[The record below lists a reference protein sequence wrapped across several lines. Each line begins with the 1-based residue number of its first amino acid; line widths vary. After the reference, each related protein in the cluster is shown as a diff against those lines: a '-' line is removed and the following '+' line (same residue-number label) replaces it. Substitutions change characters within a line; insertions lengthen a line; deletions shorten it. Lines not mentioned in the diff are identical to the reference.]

1 MKNFM
6 ALGSFTQG
14 MELNEVPNEGD
25 MMPFPRE
32 DAVMTIYDGPPH
44 QGCAS
49 CLTRVQEPQLIVAG
63 GAGTQGCKGHKFSNI
78 FVH

>member
-1 MKNFM
+1 MMKNFM

-32 DAVMTIYDGPPH
+32 DAVMTIYDGPPSPGVRLLSNPSPGTPAH
-44 QGCAS
+44 CGWGCWDA
-49 CLTRVQEPQLIVAG
+49 RM
-63 GAGTQGCKGHKFSNI
+63 
-78 FVH
+78 